1 MSPSFIR
8 NSRGIIG
15 VVLVR
20 YKSIKL
26 PTVISSSAELVSEVR
41 LVVKIGSQLQ
51 IYYES
56 TARILGI
63 SDLTET
69 EKLNVKEYYDLDK
82 KFYPRKSEIDK
93 GMSCALEQINH
104 CIFKCITGLMGI
116 KGNTK
121 WPEEEGRKKLGRF
134 VNTLEIKK
142 LILDVNEEST
152 NRK

>member
-1 MSPSFIR
+1 MF
-8 NSRGIIG
+8 N
-15 VVLVR
+15 
-20 YKSIKL
+20 KD
-26 PTVISSSAELVSEVR
+26 AEIVSNVM
-41 LVVKIGSQLQ
+41 LVVNIGSQLR
-51 IYYES
+51 IYYEN

-69 EKLNVKEYYDLDK
+69 EKLNVKEYYDLDE

-104 CIFKCITGLMGI
+104 CISKCITGLMGI
-116 KGNTK
+116 NSNTK

-134 VNTLEIKK
+134 VKTLETKK
-142 LILDVNEEST
+142 LILDVNEKST